1 MKRKVY
7 SLIVVLLVCVG
18 AQAGRVKFAQ
28 EVSLKS
34 GWNAFYLGVVP
45 DETPDELFGA
55 WPVNF
60 VGAYDAASF
69 LETRQFSVEATM
81 EGALVGG
88 YRIWQRGDVG
98 GGDGDSVAGAF
109 G

>member
-1 MKRKVY
+1 M
-7 SLIVVLLVCVG
+7 
-18 AQAGRVKFAQ
+18 
-28 EVSLKS
+28 
-34 GWNAFYLGVVP
+34 VP
-45 DETPDELFGA
+45 DATPDELFGA

-98 GGDGDSVAGAF
+98 VTTMSRVAGRLHWV
-109 G
+109 GMTRLGWGMCWRLIRRR